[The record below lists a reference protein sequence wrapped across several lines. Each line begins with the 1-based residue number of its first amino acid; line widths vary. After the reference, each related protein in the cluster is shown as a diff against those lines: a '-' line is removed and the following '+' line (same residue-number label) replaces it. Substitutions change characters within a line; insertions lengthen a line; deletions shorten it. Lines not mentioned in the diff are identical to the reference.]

1 MNMSNMQ
8 QIKCEKPFSD
18 KQIGEIG
25 EHAVIQK
32 LMENGWYAMN
42 WNMGFNN
49 MKSVD
54 IVCFNPDE
62 RKTVNIQV
70 KTAWITTDDA
80 DPNIITGL
88 ISDSD
93 GNITPKL
100 DEKIIG
106 PWVFVTATG
115 EKGNMRFRYYILTK
129 DEVKR
134 LINDTNHWY
143 VVETQRGEDGKGK
156 LKGNVLI
163 GLYLHW
169 IKGDPNTKLD
179 DTVNRKAFKHGP
191 LKNPLHGIPDP
202 ENKWDKIWK

>member
-1 MNMSNMQ
+1 MSNMQ

-49 MKSVD
+49 MQSVD
-54 IVCFNPDE
+54 IVCFNPEE

-70 KTAWITTDDA
+70 KTAWIATDDA
-80 DPNIITGL
+80 DPNFITGL
-88 ISDSD
+88 TSDSD

-106 PWVFVTATG
+106 PWIFVTATG
-115 EKGNMRFRYYILTK
+115 ERGNMKFRFYILTK

-134 LINDTNHWY
+134 LIEDTNRWY
-143 VVETQRGEDGKGK
+143 VVETQRGEDGKAK
-156 LKGNVLI
+156 LKGKVLI

-169 IKGDPNTKLD
+169 IIGDPNNKLD
-179 DTVNRKAFKHGP
+179 GVVNRKAFRHGP
-191 LKNPLHGIPDP
+191 LKNPLCGKPNP
-202 ENKWDKIWK
+202 EDKWDKIWK